1 MQTSAKVELEALGEQ
16 IAEMAAHID
25 AAMHRLLTAIREFD
39 QANGWY
45 AQGAL
50 SCAHWLTWRIG
61 WDLRTSREK
70 LRVARKLA
78 DLPAVDEEFRTGAV
92 SYSQARAI
100 SRVANGE
107 NEKLWV
113 EYAKRMPASGLDKLC
128 RAFQS
133 VQGYAD
139 GASTTTAA
147 PLRRFTRRTLDHGMV
162 KLELVLTND
171 EAAIVWAAINAV
183 REQKPAPST
192 EQTPAGP
199 RAAGTSGGAPI
210 LSGPHDAK
218 TPAKFVPPPA
228 ESPEARAT
236 RRADAFMKI
245 MHSHVRGDR
254 PQRTPVEIIVTVPH
268 GSLHG
273 SAEPSDLA
281 TFADGDVMATSTA
294 QRLCCDAGVVI
305 AMVNDKGQPLSVG
318 RKTRTIPPA
327 IKRALLVR
335 DQTCRFPG
343 CSHRSFVD
351 GHHIEHWANGGKTAL
366 GNLILLCTAHH
377 RLLHEGNFRVES
389 DGADGWH
396 FYDERNRRI
405 VPQPVRVTIQPTAP
419 PSAHGIDRLRAD
431 NADLDITA
439 DSHATMWTGE
449 NIDYGTCIDYL
460 V

>member
-1 MQTSAKVELEALGEQ
+1 
-16 IAEMAAHID
+16 
-25 AAMHRLLTAIREFD
+25 
-39 QANGWY
+39 
-45 AQGAL
+45 
-50 SCAHWLTWRIG
+50 
-61 WDLRTSREK
+61 
-70 LRVARKLA
+70 
-78 DLPAVDEEFRTGAV
+78 
-92 SYSQARAI
+92 
-100 SRVANGE
+100 
-107 NEKLWV
+107 
-113 EYAKRMPASGLDKLC
+113 
-128 RAFQS
+128 

-147 PLRRFTRRTLDHGMV
+147 PPRSLTRRTLDHGMV

-183 REQKPAPST
+183 REKKSEARA
-192 EQTPAGP
+192 EQTPAEP
-199 RAAGTSGGAPI
+199 HGAE
-210 LSGPHDAK
+210 
-218 TPAKFVPPPA
+218 TPAEPHGAETPAEPSHYALTPAEPQSPAIAGGKFVPPPPEA
-228 ESPEARAT
+228 PEARAS
-236 RRADAFMKI
+236 RRADAFMTI

-254 PQRTPVEIIVTVPH
+254 PQRNPVEVIITVPH

-281 TFADGDVMATSTA
+281 TFADGDVMAASTA

-305 AMVNDKGQPLSVG
+305 ATVNDNGQPLSIG

-351 GHHIEHWANGGKTAL
+351 GHHVEHWAHGGKTAL
-366 GNLILLCTAHH
+366 ANLMLLCTAHH

-389 DGADGWH
+389 DGANGWH

-405 VPQPVRVTIQPTAP
+405 VPQPTRVTILSAP
-419 PSAHGIDRLRAD
+419 PRAHGLDRLRSD
-431 NADLDITA
+431 NAALDISPDT
-439 DSHATMWTGE
+439 HATLWTGE
-449 NIDYGTCIDYL
+449 DIDYGTCIDYL

>member
-1 MQTSAKVELEALGEQ
+1 MQTSAKVELEALGDQ

-61 WDLRTSREK
+61 WDLRTSRER

-78 DLPAVDEEFRTGAV
+78 DLPAIDEELRTGAM

-100 SRVANGE
+100 SRVATGK

-147 PLRRFTRRTLDHGMV
+147 PLRSVTRRTLDHGMV

-183 REQKPAPST
+183 RDQKSEPRTA
-192 EQTPAGP
+192 QTPAEP
-199 RAAGTSGGAPI
+199 SVASAGATFI
-210 LSGPHDAK
+210 
-218 TPAKFVPPPA
+218 PPPT
-228 ESPEARAT
+228 ESPEARST
-236 RRADAFMKI
+236 RRADAFMTI
-245 MHSHVRGDR
+245 FHDRVRGDR
-254 PQRTPVEIIVTVPH
+254 PQRTPVEIIITVPH

-281 TFADGDVMATSTA
+281 TFADGDVMAASTA

-305 AMVNDKGQPLSVG
+305 ATIDDKGQPLSIG

-343 CSHRSFVD
+343 CHHRSYVD
-351 GHHIEHWANGGKTAL
+351 GHHVAHWTNGGRTAL
-366 GNLILLCTAHH
+366 SNLMLLCTAHH

-396 FYDERNRRI
+396 FYDERNRRV
-405 VPQPVRVTIQPTAP
+405 VPQPARVTLQTAAP
-419 PSAHGIDRLRAD
+419 QRAHGIDRLRND
-431 NADLDITA
+431 NADLAISA
-439 DSHATMWTGE
+439 DTHATMWTGE
-449 NIDYGTCIDYL
+449 DIDYGTCIDYL